1 MNLEQWVEALLAKKE
16 QIAIKALE
24 LIHQQ
29 QPHLQN
35 SFKNPDNSKSI
46 RDLKYHLD
54 YLAEAVTNSS
64 SELFLD
70 YIDWVR
76 TILNNIGLSDVDIK
90 ENLKNLQKAI
100 ITILGEESAAIFQ
113 EYFEAACQ
121 RLEEVVSKPTTFL
134 EKDDSLGLLA
144 KTYLDFLLRGDRRG
158 ASKLILKAVE
168 EGQQIKDIY
177 LEVFEP
183 VQKEIGR
190 LWQIN
195 QINVAQEHFA
205 SAVTQFIMAQLYP
218 QIFSGERI
226 NRTMIAAS
234 IGNELHEIG
243 IRMVA
248 DFFEMEGWNTYYLG
262 ANVPQNSFLQE
273 IKNKK
278 PNIVAI
284 SVTISFNLQNIS
296 ALIQKIRKID
306 PNVKIM
312 VGGYPFLVDTK
323 LWEKVGADASAQNA
337 QEALKLAEKLVV

>member
-1 MNLEQWVEALLAKKE
+1 
-16 QIAIKALE
+16 
-24 LIHQQ
+24 
-29 QPHLQN
+29 
-35 SFKNPDNSKSI
+35 
-46 RDLKYHLD
+46 
-54 YLAEAVTNSS
+54 
-64 SELFLD
+64 
-70 YIDWVR
+70 
-76 TILNNIGLSDVDIK
+76 
-90 ENLKNLQKAI
+90 
-100 ITILGEESAAIFQ
+100 
-113 EYFEAACQ
+113 
-121 RLEEVVSKPTTFL
+121 
-134 EKDDSLGLLA
+134 
-144 KTYLDFLLRGDRRG
+144 
-158 ASKLILKAVE
+158 
-168 EGQQIKDIY
+168 
-177 LEVFEP
+177 
-183 VQKEIGR
+183 
-190 LWQIN
+190 
-195 QINVAQEHFA
+195 
-205 SAVTQFIMAQLYP
+205 
-218 QIFSGERI
+218 
-226 NRTMIAAS
+226 MIAAS